1 MAWKHGFVIDYAE
14 GDGKGLSCSKCRHF
28 DEDKSCRVTGQRM
41 PEVGYDCWRNCRW
54 FELSAKHETARNRK
68 ALESFCER
76 RGFGFDEWDPK
87 KAAKPD
93 KARSKAIRAA
103 AKARRIAEI
112 ESFGLAPGS
121 TVNSR
126 RRGEGTV
133 VSLEKKTVTVSF
145 GGDHATF
152 PYPGVFLNGGLSIG
166 KARPDSVAKPAQPKA
181 ADSDVARIVPG
192 ATVSHMTFG
201 YGIVQSVAAGEARIS
216 FDGDKV
222 KIVPIEKAV
231 AARELKPVAP
241 PKTATAR
248 RAHLPIDESD
258 ETQKES
264 EGKSVGAIPRAATR
278 CDYSGQKR
286 YSQKTRP
293 GRNFLRRRILHHDN
307 VRKTLQ
313 R

>member
-1 MAWKHGFVIDYAE
+1 MAWKHGFVIDYIE

-28 DEDKSCRVTGQRM
+28 DEDKSCRITGQRM
-41 PEVGYDCWRNCRW
+41 PEVGYGCWRNCRW
-54 FELSAKHETARNRK
+54 FELSAKHKMARNRK

-87 KAAKPD
+87 KAAKLNKD
-93 KARSKAIRAA
+93 RSKAIKAA
-103 AKARRIAEI
+103 AKARGVAEI

-126 RRGEGTV
+126 KRGEGTI
-133 VSLEKKTVTVSF
+133 VSLGKKTVTVSF
-145 GGDHATF
+145 GGDYATL
-152 PYPGVFLNGGLSIG
+152 PYSSAFLNGGLSIG
-166 KARPDSVAKPAQPKA
+166 KARPSSAAKPAQPKA
-181 ADSDVARIVPG
+181 AASDMARIVPG
-192 ATVSHMTFG
+192 TTVSHMTFG

-216 FDGDKV
+216 FDGDKE

-241 PKTATAR
+241 PKTAIAC
-248 RAHLPIDESD
+248 RAHLPIEGSN
-258 ETQKES
+258 ETQKAS

-286 YSQKTRP
+286 YSP
-293 GRNFLRRRILHHDN
+293 
-307 VRKTLQ
+307 
-313 R
+313 

>member
-1 MAWKHGFVIDYAE
+1 MAWKHGFVIDYVE

-87 KAAKPD
+87 KAAKLNKD
-93 KARSKAIRAA
+93 RSKAIKAA
-103 AKARRIAEI
+103 AKARRVAEI

-126 RRGEGTV
+126 KRGEGAI
-133 VSLEKKTVTVSF
+133 VSLGKKTVTVSF

-152 PYPGVFLNGGLSIG
+152 PYPSAFLNGGLSIG
-166 KARPDSVAKPAQPKA
+166 KARPSSAAKPAQPKA
-181 ADSDVARIVPG
+181 AASDMARIVPG

-216 FDGDKV
+216 FDGDKE

-231 AARELKPVAP
+231 AARAAQARCP
-241 PKTATAR
+241 PKTAIAR
-248 RAHLPIDESD
+248 RAHLPIDGSN

-293 GRNFLRRRILHHDN
+293 RRNYLRRRIFHHDN
-307 VRKTLQ
+307 VRETIQ